1 MLFDWATQP
10 FYTLV
15 VTFLF
20 APYFVNGFMADPAR
34 GSALWAYATGIAEL
48 IAAALAPV
56 LGAIADASQN
66 RKPWIAF
73 FSVLLVVGLCGL
85 WLAAPGRTD
94 LAALVLLAFGLA
106 TIGAELATVFTNAM
120 MVSLVSDKKLGT
132 LSGFGWATGYVGGL
146 ISLALVAGLLV
157 ADPHTGKTL
166 LGLPPIVPLDPAT
179 REGDRL
185 VGPFSALWYLVFVI
199 PLFLFTP
206 DRAREAGRSARGA
219 EPGSP
224 SSCARSRSSVRHHG
238 QIALFLL
245 ARMLYADGLGAVFA
259 FGGIYAATVFGWGA
273 VELGLFGIILTIA
286 GTFGAVIGGL
296 LDDRAGSKRVIALTL
311 LLFIAASIGVLSV
324 DREHVLFVLPVAPKL
339 PGSAPFSSAGEQVY
353 LAFAILIGLASGP
366 IQASS
371 RTLLARMCPPGKA
384 TEFFGFF
391 SFSGKITAFAAPLA
405 IGVVT
410 HATGSQR
417 IGIATSL
424 VFLIAGLLLLLRVKA
439 EVASRS
445 ARAASIR
452 RRAPAS
458 NTGGRFHSWPW
469 RRRSPSR
476 SGEAGW
482 CDGRD
487 FPPRNASRRR
497 RISAPRR
504 RSPRRSWH
512 ESRRA
517 AARAFGGRSVRPV
530 VADPTPPRL
539 RFGLHGGGAGQ
550 ALIEHERRRGRSRC
564 GRH

>member
-1 MLFDWATQP
+1 MQAGPRKGKGGVRGKAAERAGPLALTGWVLFDWATQP

-20 APYFVNGFMADPAR
+20 APYFVNGFMVDLTR

-85 WLAAPGRTD
+85 WLATPGRTD
-94 LAALVLLAFGLA
+94 LAILVLLAFGLA

-157 ADPHTGKTL
+157 ADPHSGKTL
-166 LGLPPIVPLDPAT
+166 LGLPPIVPLDAAT

-206 DRAREAGRSARGA
+206 DRAAKPVETRAVRAGLAQL
-219 EPGSP
+219 
-224 SSCARSRSSVRHHG
+224 ARSVKELVRHHG

-286 GTFGAVIGGL
+286 GTFGAVMGGL

-339 PGSAPFSSAGEQVY
+339 PGSAPFSSVGEQVY

-391 SFSGKITAFAAPLA
+391 SFSGKITAFAAPLM

-424 VFLIAGLLLLLRVKA
+424 GFLIAGLLLLLPVKA
-439 EVASRS
+439 K
-445 ARAASIR
+445 
-452 RRAPAS
+452 
-458 NTGGRFHSWPW
+458 
-469 RRRSPSR
+469 
-476 SGEAGW
+476 
-482 CDGRD
+482 
-487 FPPRNASRRR
+487 
-497 RISAPRR
+497 
-504 RSPRRSWH
+504 
-512 ESRRA
+512 
-517 AARAFGGRSVRPV
+517 
-530 VADPTPPRL
+530 
-539 RFGLHGGGAGQ
+539 
-550 ALIEHERRRGRSRC
+550 
-564 GRH
+564 